1 MPRVRGLLRAVIRYQ
16 HCSTPRHLGCDFWG
30 CPVQQQVLMSSF
42 QLCDSVIWV
51 LRGIPTVCTVIS
63 RASSKASQVID
74 QGVLLPMQAVPDSWE
89 RCWTMGRH
97 WGCRAGGSDT
107 SLPQGSWHSCCSA
120 MVLFQIPCGCP
131 PPTQQNLWCMHKG
144 GSQQSP
150 GCEQDGAF
158 HSCKALTT
166 AGKEQTPKHAGKGGQ
181 STQASVFEC
190 PP

>member
-1 MPRVRGLLRAVIRYQ
+1 
-16 HCSTPRHLGCDFWG
+16 
-30 CPVQQQVLMSSF
+30 MSSF

-51 LRGIPTVCTVIS
+51 LRGISTACTAIS
-63 RASSKASQVID
+63 RASSKARQVID
-74 QGVLLPMQAVPDSWE
+74 QGVLLPAVLPMQAVPDSWE
-89 RCWTMGRH
+89 RCWTMVR
-97 WGCRAGGSDT
+97 GCRAGGSDML
-107 SLPQGSWHSCCSA
+107 LPQGSWYSCCSA
-120 MVLFQIPCGCP
+120 MVLFQT
-131 PPTQQNLWCMHKG
+131 PTQQNLWCMDKG

-158 HSCKALTT
+158 HSCKALTM